1 MKLKQRLKQSS
12 SSSFTGAKQ
21 STPSPVPAATKTT
34 TSTTTF
40 ARSSRSLGVGV
51 SFGDIVALDSFDTSE
66 GTSTTAENGFGTPRR
81 VSSSSGVR
89 PNGREGRRVATD
101 SESSSGPEMSSSS
114 MTHTPPRRM
123 HTMPAVAT
131 KLAPAP
137 PIQRV
142 TVPDL
147 GGEACHLSPDEEQSK
162 VKMVW
167 DRLSDDERS
176 RLSDPSMI
184 VRHVRADKGNVD
196 KALHKCQGA
205 IRWRSSF
212 GVESMHEWIDI
223 LRRENG
229 TGKIYVRGYDAEG
242 RAYLYMRP
250 ANQNTCNEHEQMQH
264 LVWNLEKAI
273 ACTRRKSVELGAKR
287 PLEKINLV
295 IDYHGF
301 TLRNAPSMSAS
312 KYTLD
317 ILQKYYPERMHRA
330 YCVNAP
336 RVFQTFFMLIKAF
349 IDPATK
355 EKIVF
360 VTTDDCSKLVS
371 NTERVDKLEP
381 SVGGPPDAR
390 EFDTN
395 DYLSL
400 PFDVSFDEF
409 GAEI

>member
-1 MKLKQRLKQSS
+1 
-12 SSSFTGAKQ
+12 
-21 STPSPVPAATKTT
+21 
-34 TSTTTF
+34 
-40 ARSSRSLGVGV
+40 
-51 SFGDIVALDSFDTSE
+51 
-66 GTSTTAENGFGTPRR
+66 
-81 VSSSSGVR
+81 
-89 PNGREGRRVATD
+89 
-101 SESSSGPEMSSSS
+101 
-114 MTHTPPRRM
+114 M

-147 GGEACHLSPDEEQSK
+147 GGEACHLSPDEEEDK
-162 VKMVW
+162 VRLVW
-167 DRLSDDERS
+167 GRLSDDERS

-184 VRHVRADKGNVD
+184 VRHVRADKGNVE

-205 IRWRSSF
+205 IRWRATF
-212 GVESMHEWIDI
+212 GVERMHEWLDI

-229 TGKIYVRGYDAEG
+229 SGKIYVRGYDAQG
-242 RAYLYMRP
+242 RAYMYMRP
-250 ANQNTCNEHEQMQH
+250 ARQNTCNEHEQMQH

-317 ILQKYYPERMHRA
+317 ILQKYYPERMYRA

-336 RVFQTFFMLIKAF
+336 RVFQTFFTLIKAF

-371 NTERVDKLEP
+371 ITERVDKLEP
-381 SVGGPPDAR
+381 EVGGPPDAR
-390 EFDTN
+390 EFDSN
-395 DYLSL
+395 EYLSL
-400 PFDVSFDEF
+400 PFDVSFDEH